1 MSPPY
6 FPLPAAALSVEEQH
20 RWVERVREAERIV
33 GLTDG
38 QVPVASHDTM
48 ALLARYVKGEMSLEE
63 VVAVQTRRP
72 GPQRP

>member
-6 FPLPAAALSVEEQH
+6 FPLPAATLSVKELH
-20 RWVERVREAERIV
+20 RWRARVREAERIV

-63 VVAVQTRRP
+63 VVAVQTRRL
-72 GPQRP
+72 RPWRP